1 MAEWSRYRR
10 EFLEISFI
18 GGGGFGNVYKAL
30 HRLDGIEYA
39 VKKIIVQ
46 SGQVSTIKQHLEEVK
61 SLAKLN
67 HTNIVAYKTAWIE
80 PTLVTNAVPS
90 LPNVENEGRS
100 RSRFSTHR
108 SRRTISHRSCKNK
121 NFNDNDQL
129 ISNSSNGNENYG
141 QEMSLRS
148 NKEVSYKT
156 GMYIRTENNAERRVG
171 GCAGGYVISHDII
184 NERFLELNSL
194 TNIIGQRITDRSN
207 SASTEDTSDIVSF
220 RESFSNDDC
229 SRSDANRMVGESND
243 ESSSD
248 NNNQI
253 YQYKSRVVSI
263 VTQCQT
269 YAFNIFFTP

>member
-80 PTLVTNAVPS
+80 PTLVTTAVPS
-90 LPNVENEGRS
+90 LPNVENETRS
-100 RSRFSTHR
+100 KSHFSKHR
-108 SRRTISHRSCKNK
+108 SRRNISNRSCKNN

-129 ISNSSNGNENYG
+129 ISNSSNGNENCG
-141 QEMSLRS
+141 QDMSLRS

-156 GMYIRTENNAERRVG
+156 GMYIRMENNAENRVG
-171 GCAGGYVISHDII
+171 GSAGGYVISHDII

-194 TNIIGQRITDRSN
+194 TNIIGQRITEQSN
-207 SASTEDTSDIVSF
+207 SPITEDTSDIVSF
-220 RESFSNDDC
+220 RESFSKDSECNDDC
-229 SRSDANRMVGESND
+229 SRSNANRMVSESND
-243 ESSSD
+243 ESSGD

-253 YQYKSRVVSI
+253 YRYKSRVVSI
-263 VTQCQT
+263 VMR
-269 YAFNIFFTP
+269 Y